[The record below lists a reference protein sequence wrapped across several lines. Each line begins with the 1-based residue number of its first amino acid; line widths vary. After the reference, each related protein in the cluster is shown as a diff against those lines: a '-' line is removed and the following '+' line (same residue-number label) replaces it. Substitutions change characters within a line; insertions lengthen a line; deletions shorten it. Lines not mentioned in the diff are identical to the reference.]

1 MAKNTTSVTETP
13 VEYAIGI
20 DVGGTGTKFGI
31 VNHRGE
37 ILNKGEIV
45 TTDFKDINLFIDEL
59 YKELQPAIK
68 SVGGVQFIKGIGI
81 GAPNGNY
88 YNGTI
93 EYAPNLIWKGI
104 LPIAKL
110 ITDKFKKPCILTNDA
125 NAAAIGEMMYG
136 AARGMRDFIMITL
149 GTGVGSGI
157 IANGQLIYGH
167 DGFAG
172 ELGHTI
178 IRPGG
183 RLHWGTGMKGSLE
196 TYASATGI
204 SITAKEIVDER
215 VGEKTLL
222 RDIPHE
228 KITSKRVYEAAV
240 KGDLIANE
248 VFQFTGKVLG
258 EALANFVMFSSP
270 EAIILFGG
278 VCKAGK
284 LLLDPVKENME
295 KNLLPIFQNKVK
307 LIFSELKESDAA
319 ILGASALVWEAKPD
333 GIKKKAEESQTTKN
347 KPVQQK

>member
-1 MAKNTTSVTETP
+1 MDTKLNTEMDLP
-13 VEYAIGI
+13 LEYAIGI
-20 DVGGTGTKFGI
+20 DIGGTNTKYGI

-37 ILNKGEIV
+37 ILTNGDIATNKYEDV
-45 TTDFKDINLFIDEL
+45 NKFIDGLYEEL
-59 YKELQPAIK
+59 MPEIEKIGGEEL
-68 SVGGVQFIKGIGI
+68 IKGIGV

-88 YNGTI
+88 YSGTI
-93 EYAPNLIWKGI
+93 EYAPNLQWRGI
-104 LPIAKL
+104 IPLAKL
-110 ITDKFKKPCILTNDA
+110 ITEKFKKPCTLTNDA
-125 NAAAIGEMMYG
+125 NAAAIGELMYG
-136 AARGMRDFIMITL
+136 AGRGLRDFIMITL

-204 SITAKEIVDER
+204 AITAKEIIDER
-215 VGEKTLL
+215 IGEKSLL
-222 RDIPHE
+222 RDIPHDQ
-228 KITSKRVYEAAV
+228 ITSKRVYEAAI
-240 KGDLIANE
+240 KGDKIALE
-248 VFQFTGKVLG
+248 VFKFTGQILG

-278 VCKAGK
+278 VIKAGK
-284 LLLDPVKENME
+284 LLIDPTREHME

-307 LIFSELKESDAA
+307 LIFSELQESDAA
-319 ILGASALVWEAKPD
+319 ILGASALVWE
-333 GIKKKAEESQTTKN
+333 IKQDIK
-347 KPVQQK
+347 